1 MGADGGVAETLLTA
15 DDARHLSG
23 SRGPL
28 RRRSRRESI
37 AERQGSGQRFREMA
51 ERRGEEEAEGEAADA
66 PGEDGPVDA
75 ELAALMPPRAKADDQ
90 QL

>member
-1 MGADGGVAETLLTA
+1 MGADGGVAETLLTT

-66 PGEDGPVDA
+66 AGDDGQVDA